1 MIEHRPRRRK
11 TLFATIA
18 VVAGIVLVGLEL
30 VRPPEGTSVGERWFW
45 LIVGVGLV
53 GLGLAELTGSRG
65 RDGGVG

>member
-30 VRPPEGTSVGERWFW
+30 VRPPEGTSTGERWFW
-45 LIVGVGLV
+45 LVVGVGLV
-53 GLGLAELTGSRG
+53 GLGLAELTGSGG
-65 RDGGVG
+65 RDGDAG